1 MACKCCRPTGSRV
14 RGLLGEITATFFANS
29 AILSLHT
36 LCHTRFQTREGNMD
50 SFYKPEDLNLIRRYI
65 VTGSRRV
72 SNYWWASVLFLGS
85 LGFLLTGLS
94 SFLKVN
100 LVSFVHYD
108 NILFFPQGLVM
119 CFYGVLGFS
128 LSFYLWLTLFW
139 GVGAGFNEFN
149 KRDGV
154 VRVFRWGFPGKN
166 RRIDLLYSIENV
178 EAVRVEL
185 AEGINPRRA
194 IYIKVKGS
202 NDIPL
207 TRIGQPLTV
216 EEVEKQAA
224 ELAKFLQVSLEM
236 V

>member
-1 MACKCCRPTGSRV
+1 
-14 RGLLGEITATFFANS
+14 
-29 AILSLHT
+29 
-36 LCHTRFQTREGNMD
+36 MD
-50 SFYKPEDLNLIRRYI
+50 SFYQSEDLNLIRRYI

-72 SNYWWASVLFLGS
+72 SNYWWASMLFLGS
-85 LGFLLTGLS
+85 LGFLLTGVS

-100 LVSFVHYD
+100 LVSFVDYT

-119 CFYGVLGFS
+119 CFYGVLGFFF
-128 LSFYLWLTLFW
+128 SFYLWLTLFW
-139 GVGAGFNEFN
+139 SVGAGFNEFN

-185 AEGINPRRA
+185 AEGINPRRT

-216 EEVEKQAA
+216 KQVERQAA